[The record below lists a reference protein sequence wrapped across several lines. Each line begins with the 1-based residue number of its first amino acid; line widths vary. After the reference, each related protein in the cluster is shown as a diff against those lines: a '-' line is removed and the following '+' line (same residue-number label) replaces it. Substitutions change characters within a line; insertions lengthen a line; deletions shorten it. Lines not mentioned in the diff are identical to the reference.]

1 MLSVKEL
8 CVRYGRSSET
18 VLKDVSINVGKD
30 EIVSIV
36 GANGAGK
43 TTLINVISAMIKFQ
57 SGFINFQGH
66 SLPSKANEVV
76 RLGIV
81 QVPEGRHVFA
91 PLTIKE
97 NLLMGGYAINNDVV
111 AKTIDEMYD
120 LFPILK
126 ERMNQPAGTLSGGEQ
141 QMLAIA
147 RAMVSQPKMLL
158 LDEPSLGIAPIIVKE
173 IFKYLK
179 QISTEKRIPMLI
191 VEQNAKAV
199 MQISNRVYV
208 MESGRIALEG
218 SSVEVASNPHVVETY
233 FGGQGSDN

>member
-1 MLSVKEL
+1 MLSVKGL
-8 CVRYGRSSET
+8 SVRYGKSSET
-18 VLKDVSINVGKD
+18 VLKDVTIDVGKD

-43 TTLINVISAMIKFQ
+43 TTLINAISGMVKYQ
-57 SGFINFQGH
+57 SGSISFQGNP
-66 SLPSKANEVV
+66 LPTKANEVV
-76 RLGIV
+76 RLGVV
-81 QVPEGRHVFA
+81 QVPEGRRVFA

-97 NLLMGGYAINNDVV
+97 NLLMGGYTVNNDLI
-111 AKTIDEMYD
+111 AKTMNEMYD

-147 RAMVSQPKMLL
+147 RAMISQPKLLL

-173 IFKYLK
+173 IFRYLK

-199 MQISNRVYV
+199 MQISDRVYV
-208 MESGRIALEG
+208 MESGKIALEG
-218 SSVEVASNPHVVETY
+218 TAAEVASNPHVVETY
-233 FGGQGSDN
+233 FGGQGC

>member
-1 MLSVKEL
+1 MLSVKGL
-8 CVRYGRSSET
+8 SVRYGKSSET
-18 VLKDVSINVGKD
+18 VLKDVTIDVGKD

-43 TTLINVISAMIKFQ
+43 TTLINAISGMVKYQ
-57 SGFINFQGH
+57 SGSISFQGNP
-66 SLPSKANEVV
+66 LPTKANEVV
-76 RLGIV
+76 RLGVV
-81 QVPEGRHVFA
+81 QVPEGRRVFA

-97 NLLMGGYAINNDVV
+97 NLLMGGYTVNNDLI
-111 AKTIDEMYD
+111 AKTMNEMYD

-147 RAMVSQPKMLL
+147 RAMISQPKLLL

-173 IFKYLK
+173 IFRYLK

-199 MQISNRVYV
+199 MQISDRVYV
-208 MESGRIALEG
+208 MESGKITLEG
-218 SSVEVASNPHVVETY
+218 TAAEVASNPHVVETY
-233 FGGQGSDN
+233 FGGQGC

>member
-1 MLSVKEL
+1 MLSVNGL
-8 CVRYGRSSET
+8 SVRYGRSSET
-18 VLKDVSINVGKD
+18 VLKNVTINVGKD

-43 TTLINVISAMIKFQ
+43 TTLINAISGMVKYQ
-57 SGFINFQGH
+57 SGSISFQGNP
-66 SLPSKANEVV
+66 LPTKANEVV
-76 RLGIV
+76 RLGVV
-81 QVPEGRHVFA
+81 QVPEGRRVFA

-97 NLLMGGYAINNDVV
+97 NLLMGGYTVNNDLI
-111 AKTIDEMYD
+111 AKTMNEMYD

-147 RAMVSQPKMLL
+147 RAMISQPKLLL

-173 IFKYLK
+173 IFRYLK

-199 MQISNRVYV
+199 MQISDRVYV
-208 MESGRIALEG
+208 MESGKIALEG
-218 SSVEVASNPHVVETY
+218 TAAEVASNPHVVETY
-233 FGGQGSDN
+233 FGGQGC

>member
-1 MLSVKEL
+1 MLSVKGL
-8 CVRYGRSSET
+8 SVRYGKSSET
-18 VLKDVSINVGKD
+18 VLKDVTINVGKD

-43 TTLINVISAMIKFQ
+43 TTLINAISGMVKYQ
-57 SGFINFQGH
+57 SGSISFQGNP
-66 SLPSKANEVV
+66 LPTKANEVV
-76 RLGIV
+76 RLGVV
-81 QVPEGRHVFA
+81 QVPEGRRVFA

-97 NLLMGGYAINNDVV
+97 NLLMGGYTVNNDLI
-111 AKTIDEMYD
+111 AKTMNEMYD

-147 RAMVSQPKMLL
+147 RAMISQPKLLL

-173 IFKYLK
+173 IFRYLK

-199 MQISNRVYV
+199 MQISDRVYV
-208 MESGRIALEG
+208 MESGKIALEG
-218 SSVEVASNPHVVETY
+218 TAAEVASNPHVVETY
-233 FGGQGSDN
+233 FGGQGC

>member
-1 MLSVKEL
+1 MLSVNGL
-8 CVRYGRSSET
+8 SVRYGRSSET
-18 VLKDVSINVGKD
+18 VLKNVTINVGKD

-43 TTLINVISAMIKFQ
+43 TTLINAISGMVKYQ
-57 SGFINFQGH
+57 SGSISFQGNP
-66 SLPSKANEVV
+66 LPTKANEVV
-76 RLGIV
+76 RLGVV
-81 QVPEGRHVFA
+81 QVPEGRRVFA

-97 NLLMGGYAINNDVV
+97 NLLMGGYTVNNDLI
-111 AKTIDEMYD
+111 AKTMNEMYD

-147 RAMVSQPKMLL
+147 RAMISQPKLLL

-173 IFKYLK
+173 IFRYLK

-199 MQISNRVYV
+199 MQISDRVYV
-208 MESGRIALEG
+208 MESGKIVLEG
-218 SSVEVASNPHVVETY
+218 TAAEVASNPHVVETY
-233 FGGQGSDN
+233 FGGQGC